1 MFPVMKRRSLVVV
14 FGLLMPG
21 VFGAAA
27 LSADLELARHSK
39 PSMAIV
45 IPDDATEQDKNAA
58 GELKAYLDR
67 ITGGQFLIVAEA
79 GTKPAAKC
87 IYVGATKTLATAWPA
102 LKLDSLGKDGIVL
115 KVSPAGDLFIAGR
128 APRGTLYAVYSFL
141 EDFCGVRWWTPT
153 CESVPSNP
161 SLTTRAAELEYS
173 PVMDYRDSF
182 YFSFNGMEKVYADDV
197 RTKFCVKMKNN
208 GFFNGI
214 PAQWGGNTT
223 CLSGAWP
230 TFAKL
235 IPPERYFKDH
245 PEWFSELNGQRTTKQ
260 LCLSN
265 LEMRQ
270 EMARNLLAMIQAT
283 PGVDMVTITQNDTD
297 GACQCAQCRA
307 IDANE
312 GSPAGLLLQCVNAVA
327 EEVEKQYPN
336 LYVNTLAYAYNLK
349 EPKIT
354 KPRKNVSVQICCT
367 AEAGRYDS
375 PRNAAF
381 MNTLRMWTGMTR
393 KTYAWTYLVDF
404 GDMLDPIPNTFDLG
418 PNIQALAKH
427 KVAGVFAQ
435 GNSYCPIG
443 DFPELKAW
451 LVAKMLWNPA
461 LDDQSLINE
470 FVNAYYGEA
479 AQPLH
484 QYLELIGDAG
494 AAHTMAIAWHNAY
507 ASPPALTPWLSLETM
522 NQATRLFDEAE
533 KLAADNAEQLDRV
546 KRARAAIEFQWL
558 IGWKEYR
565 HQSQEQGRPFLGPK
579 DQHEAYEQFM
589 ADCRKWKVS
598 RLCEGSG
605 SLNVLH
611 PAIFGK

>member
-1 MFPVMKRRSLVVV
+1 MMKMRSLAVL
-14 FGLLMPG
+14 FGLLMPELSG
-21 VFGAAA
+21 TAA
-27 LSADLELARHSK
+27 LAVDLELARDSK
-39 PSMAIV
+39 PSMVIV
-45 IPDDATEQDKNAA
+45 IPDHATPQEKNAA
-58 GELKAYLDR
+58 DELKAYLDR
-67 ITGGQFLIVAEA
+67 ITGGQFVIVAEVEA
-79 GTKPAAKC
+79 KPAARS
-87 IYVGATKTLATAWPA
+87 IYVGATRALAAAWPSPKLDALATDGVI
-102 LKLDSLGKDGIVL
+102 LKS
-115 KVSPAGDLFIAGR
+115 SPAGDLFLAGR
-128 APRGTLYAVYSFL
+128 APRGTLYAAYSFL
-141 EDFCGVRWWTPT
+141 EDCCGVRWWTPS
-153 CESVPSNP
+153 CESVPSDSN
-161 SLTTRAAELEYS
+161 LKTRAPDLEYS
-173 PVMDYRDSF
+173 PAMDYRDSF
-182 YFSFNGMEKVYADDV
+182 YFSFNGMENVYADDA

-214 PAQWGGNTT
+214 PSQWGGNTT
-223 CLSGAWP
+223 CLPGAWP

-235 IPPERYFKDH
+235 MPPDRYFKDH

-265 LEMRQ
+265 LEMRR
-270 EMARNLLAMIQAT
+270 EMTRNLLAMIQAT

-307 IDANE
+307 IDAEE
-312 GSPAGLLLQCVNAVA
+312 GSSAGLLLQCVNAVA
-327 EEVEKQYPN
+327 EEVEKEYPN

-349 EPKIT
+349 EPKVT

-367 AEAGRYDS
+367 AEASRYDS
-375 PRNAAF
+375 PRNQPF
-381 MNTLRMWTGMTR
+381 MNTLRTWTGMTQ

-404 GDMLDPIPNTFDLG
+404 GDMLNPMPNTFDLG
-418 PNIQALAKH
+418 PNIQTLAKH

-461 LDDQSLINE
+461 LDDKALINE
-470 FVNAYYGEA
+470 FLNAYYGA
-479 AQPLH
+479 ASQPLH
-484 QYLELIGDAG
+484 QYLELMDDAG
-494 AAHTMAIAWHNAY
+494 AAQKAAIVMHNAY
-507 ASPPALTPWLSLETM
+507 ASPPALTPWLSLETI
-522 NQATRLFDEAE
+522 NEATRLFDEAE
-533 KLAADNAEQLDRV
+533 KSVAGNAEQLDRV

-565 HQSQEQGRPFLGPK
+565 RQSQARGLPFLGPK
-579 DQHEAYEQFM
+579 DQHEAYDQFM

-605 SLNVLH
+605 SLNILH